1 MTRDTKLPATIRA
14 DQVVLP
20 APDEITRLRRFTEAR
35 IGLGRAGSGLPTA
48 AHLRFGL
55 DHARARDAVWSGID
69 AGALVDALHGRG
81 LNSCHVSSMARDR
94 AEYLRR
100 PDLGRRLS
108 AEGAAALGALPPP
121 APGAEVVLMLGD
133 GLSAA
138 AVMLNGLAL
147 IDALLP
153 RLAAA
158 RIGVM
163 AGVVATQARVALGDP
178 VGAILG
184 ARFAIVL
191 IGFAACLVVVMYGGM
206 GFMLYQGSRE
216 RARGVGVGA
225 RANRRREPERPRRR
239 AQTTSKTRTSGRTE
253 APTGPARRARAESSR
268 SLERE
273 RVGRSLIAAGLLRGT
288 TVVRSARARGG
299 SGGGPAPGPRAE

>member
-184 ARFAIVL
+184 ARLAIVL
-191 IGFAACLVVVMYGGM
+191 IGERPGLSAADGLGCYLTFDPRPGSLDSARNCISNIRPGG
-206 GFMLYQGSRE
+206 LDPATAAAKIAWLAAEALRRQLT
-216 RARGVGVGA
+216 GVGLKEA
-225 RANRRREPERPRRR
+225 
-239 AQTTSKTRTSGRTE
+239 SGV
-253 APTGPARRARAESSR
+253 AVP
-268 SLERE
+268 
-273 RVGRSLIAAGLLRGT
+273 AAGQ
-288 TVVRSARARGG
+288 
-299 SGGGPAPGPRAE
+299 PRVLTAE